1 MQFMEIKLLKNQLRV
16 IGITDLNVV
25 KNQWSGRPI
34 MSMDD
39 KNVIEVHMTALSY
52 QCVMT
57 EQIAHIIVAA
67 SQKNCQ
73 YQNICYFTFIC
84 SF

>member
-1 MQFMEIKLLKNQLRV
+1 MEITLLKNQLCV

-25 KNQWSGRPI
+25 KNEWSGRPI

-39 KNVIEVHMTALSY
+39 ENVVEVHKTTLSY
-52 QCVMT
+52 QSVMI
-57 EQIAHIIVAA
+57 EQIAHILVAA

-73 YQNICYFTFIC
+73 
-84 SF
+84 

>member
-39 KNVIEVHMTALSY
+39 KNVIEVHMTTLSH
-52 QCVMT
+52 QSVMT
-57 EQIAHIIVAA
+57 E
-67 SQKNCQ
+67 
-73 YQNICYFTFIC
+73 
-84 SF
+84 

>member
-1 MQFMEIKLLKNQLRV
+1 MEIKLLNIQLHV
-16 IGITDLNVV
+16 IGINDLNTV
-25 KNQWSGRPI
+25 KNQWSGRPV

-39 KNVIEVHMTALSY
+39 ENVAKVHMTTLSY

-57 EQIAHIIVAA
+57 EQIAHMLVAA

-73 YQNICYFTFIC
+73 YQNIC
-84 SF
+84 